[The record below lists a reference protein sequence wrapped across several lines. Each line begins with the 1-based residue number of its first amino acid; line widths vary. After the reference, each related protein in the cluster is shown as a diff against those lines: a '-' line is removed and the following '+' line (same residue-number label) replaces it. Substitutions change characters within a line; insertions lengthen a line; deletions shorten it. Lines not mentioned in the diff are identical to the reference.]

1 MMRRP
6 VIILDIDDDASMN
19 AFSEE
24 RLKLPLMG
32 KPRVRPAPMFPRPIA
47 KDSCKGRA
55 CQSVCVRA

>member
-6 VIILDIDDDASMN
+6 VKRLGRDDCESMN

-32 KPRVRPAPMFPRPIA
+32 KATVRPAPMFPMPIA
-47 KDSCKGRA
+47 KAS
-55 CQSVCVRA
+55 